1 MVALFVYSY
10 LDHTVNEQIA
20 DTAAKLD
27 NVADLVATASY
38 DPATGAADAA
48 TALPVWFD
56 AAHLHTFGHNWLAGG
71 VVEIPY
77 APAIAQSG
85 LAFVSIATSWLLC
98 GYFTGVFLNSN
109 TLHCTATNTKAL
121 GVTLRTWMCTA
132 ILMVVLALG
141 VVGWDE
147 CVECPGEGR
156 FDEGEC

>member
-1 MVALFVYSY
+1 MSSIPDDNDDNNFLEKIKNYSLPPAPEDPIAL
-10 LDHTVNEQIA
+10 
-20 DTAAKLD
+20 
-27 NVADLVATASY
+27 
-38 DPATGAADAA
+38 G
-48 TALPVWFD
+48 
-56 AAHLHTFGHNWLAGG
+56 TFGGHNWLAIHTI
-71 VVEIPY
+71 EISY
-77 APAIAQSG
+77 APAIAPLRTSG
-85 LAFVSIATSWLLC
+85 LASDFVSIATSWLLC